1 MKQNVFPHKK
11 TIERT
16 IAYSEA
22 GTAITIARLPAGAV
36 AKVNVTV
43 DEAFNNSN
51 TINVGFESTP
61 NKFINAFNVVT
72 GVGKNSDVMLKM
84 TDADREIIATVS
96 GTATAGAVNVYVE
109 FILPTS
115 EEVSY

>member
-1 MKQNVFPHKK
+1 MKQKILTNSKFIKK
-11 TIERT
+11 TIP
-16 IAYSEA
+16 YSQA
-22 GTAITIARLPAGAV
+22 GAAITIAKLPAGAI

-51 TINVGFESTP
+51 TISVGIDGTP
-61 NKFINAFNVVT
+61 TKFINAFNVVT
-72 GVGKNSDVMLKM
+72 GLGKNSDVMVDM
-84 TDADREIIATVS
+84 TDAKREIIATVS
-96 GTATAGAVNVYVE
+96 GTATAGAVDVFVE